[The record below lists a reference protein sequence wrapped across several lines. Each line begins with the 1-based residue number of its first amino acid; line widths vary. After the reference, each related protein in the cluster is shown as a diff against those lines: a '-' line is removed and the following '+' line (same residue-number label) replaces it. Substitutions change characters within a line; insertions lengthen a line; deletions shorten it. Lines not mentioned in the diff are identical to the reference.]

1 LIVSVTDRSF
11 IRSSF
16 IEPPYLLA
24 VGFVLLGTFVS
35 VGSKQGLEAPL
46 LAIVLVW
53 ALHLSVGLVAIR
65 AGVIGLS
72 RWPRTA
78 KWSDLSLLAASGF
91 IASLVLAPVSFMID
105 QSLLTLGVDADD
117 ELLIGSGATL
127 LKIFFGIVEEW
138 THVVGPTVLVAVMLA
153 LPAWWAGRQPVSK
166 PLSIISSSSEV
177 SDSHAEAKVPIAR
190 DSLNS
195 ELTETRSCLQ
205 RLPPALGADLIAAQS
220 ELQYVRIYTT
230 RGDAL
235 VLGALKDVAEQRE
248 AEGQL
253 VHRTWWVSTRHVRTL
268 RRKGTQYVLTMA
280 NGLEVPV
287 SRRRQQGLIRQFGSS
302 TTLN

>member
-11 IRSSF
+11 IRLSF

-35 VGSKQGLEAPL
+35 VGSTQGLEAPL

-65 AGVIGLS
+65 AGVSGLS
-72 RWPRTA
+72 RWPKTA
-78 KWSDLSLLAASGF
+78 TWSDLSLLAVSGF
-91 IASLVLAPVSFMID
+91 VASLVLAPVSFVID
-105 QSLLTLGVDADD
+105 QSLLTLGVDTDD
-117 ELLIGSGATL
+117 ELLIGSSATA

-153 LPAWWAGRQPVSK
+153 LPAWWVRRQSTPSPNVSEM
-166 PLSIISSSSEV
+166 SRE
-177 SDSHAEAKVPIAR
+177 AEVPIAS
-190 DSLNS
+190 DSAS
-195 ELTETRSCLQ
+195 AEPMAIRSCLQ
-205 RLPPALGADLIAAQS
+205 RLPPALGTDLIAAQS

-230 RGDAL
+230 LGDAL

-253 VHRTWWVSTRHVRTL
+253 VHRTWWVSNRHVRTL

-280 NGLEVPV
+280 NGLEIPV
-287 SRRRQQGLIRQFGSS
+287 SRRRQQGLTRQFGSS

>member
-1 LIVSVTDRSF
+1 MSVTDRSF
-11 IRSSF
+11 IRLSF

-35 VGSKQGLEAPL
+35 VGSTQGLEAPL

-72 RWPRTA
+72 RWPKTA
-78 KWSDLSLLAASGF
+78 TWSDLSLLAVSGF
-91 IASLVLAPVSFMID
+91 VASLVLAPVSFVID
-105 QSLLTLGVDADD
+105 QSLLTLGVDTDD
-117 ELLIGSGATL
+117 ELLIGSSATA

-153 LPAWWAGRQPVSK
+153 LPAWWVRRQSTPSPNVSEMNREA
-166 PLSIISSSSEV
+166 EV
-177 SDSHAEAKVPIAR
+177 SIASDSATAEPMAI
-190 DSLNS
+190 
-195 ELTETRSCLQ
+195 RSCLQ
-205 RLPPALGADLIAAQS
+205 RLPPALGTDLIAAQS

-230 RGDAL
+230 LGDAL
-235 VLGALKDVAEQRE
+235 VLGALKDVAEQRD

-253 VHRTWWVSTRHVRTL
+253 VHRTWWVSNRHVRTL

-280 NGLEVPV
+280 NGLEIPV
-287 SRRRQQGLIRQFGSS
+287 SRRRQQGLICQFGSS

>member
-11 IRSSF
+11 IRLSF

-72 RWPRTA
+72 RWPKTA
-78 KWSDLSLLAASGF
+78 KWSDLSLLAVSGF
-91 IASLVLAPVSFMID
+91 VASLVLAPLSFVID
-105 QSLLTLGVDADD
+105 QSLLTLGVDTDD
-117 ELLIGSGATL
+117 ELLIGSSATA

-153 LPAWWAGRQPVSK
+153 LPAWWVRRQSTPSPNVSEM
-166 PLSIISSSSEV
+166 SREV
-177 SDSHAEAKVPIAR
+177 EVPIAS
-190 DSLNS
+190 DSAS
-195 ELTETRSCLQ
+195 AEPMAIRSCLQ

-230 RGDAL
+230 LGDAL

-253 VHRTWWVSTRHVRTL
+253 VHRTWWVSNRHVRTL

-280 NGLEVPV
+280 NGLEIPV